1 MYKSADVENGHIVRP
16 NDPDDT
22 DVGDDYLAGEWMDV
36 DGPSYFFTFSKN
48 KTGSYIHV
56 GSHGETDYRSFTY
69 SYNKSKGK
77 LSITFNDN
85 KNPKVITFDI
95 RISGVANSMIE
106 LTCTSGN
113 FIDLILI
120 GSGVSS

>member
-1 MYKSADVENGHIVRP
+1 MH
-16 NDPDDT
+16 
-22 DVGDDYLAGEWMDV
+22 V
-36 DGPSYFFTFSKN
+36 D
-48 KTGSYIHV
+48 
-56 GSHGETDYRSFTY
+56 SHETDYRSFTY

-85 KNPKVITFDI
+85 KSPKVITFDI

-120 GSGVSS
+120 GAGISS